1 MNKGE
6 IQDDKVKLASL
17 SSKKYDSGKHDVKE
31 DKEIGSQF
39 FGRKYTEFSFSQIK
53 LEAWYA

>member
-39 FGRKYTEFSFSQIK
+39 FGRKNTEFSFSQMK
-53 LEAWYA
+53 FEV